1 MKILIFNWR
10 DITHPF
16 AGGSELFIHQ
26 IAERLIKKGHQVTLF
41 CGDHNQPNKQDNING
56 LKIIRKGGIFSLY
69 LLTPLYYLAK
79 LRKSCDVIIDIE
91 NGIPFFTPLYSGKPK
106 ICVVHHVHKK
116 QFFKEFSYP
125 LALFGYFLET
135 KLMPLVYRNINF
147 ITVSESSSKEL
158 QSLGFK
164 KDNIDIIHNG
174 IDHNFYKPDIPN
186 KSDHPRLVCLGR
198 IKKYKSLDVL
208 IKAMKKVAK
217 QIPNVKLSIVGDGD
231 NREEL
236 EDLAEK
242 LDLKKYINFCGFVS
256 EEKKREFLQRSWIMV
271 NPSFNEGWGVT
282 SIEANACGTPVI
294 ASDVEGLRDSVIDG
308 KTGYLFDYGDHNLLA
323 EKIIKLL
330 NDKHKREEFSKNAI
344 KWADNFDW
352 DKSADEFEKQLTAI

>member
-10 DITHPF
+10 DITHPS

-41 CGDHNQPNKQDNING
+41 CGNHQQPNKQDNLNG
-56 LKIIRKGGIFSLY
+56 LKIIRKGGTFSLY

-79 LRKSCDVIIDIE
+79 LRNSCDVIIDTE
-91 NGIPFFTPLYSGKPK
+91 NGIPFFTPLYSRKPK
-106 ICVVHHVHKK
+106 ICLVHHIHKK

-147 ITVSESSSKEL
+147 ITVSKSSLKEL
-158 QSLGFK
+158 RSLGFN
-164 KDNIDIIHNG
+164 KDNIKIIHNG
-174 IDHNFYKPDIPN
+174 IDHNFYKPDFSS
-186 KSDHPRLVCLGR
+186 KSSYPHLVCLGR
-198 IKKYKSLDVL
+198 IKKYKSLDIL
-208 IKAMKKVAK
+208 IKAMKKVVE
-217 QIPNVKLSIVGDGD
+217 QVPDVKLSIVGDGD
-231 NREEL
+231 NKKEL
-236 EDLAEK
+236 EKLVEK
-242 LDLKKYINFCGFVS
+242 LNLKKHINFRGFVS
-256 EEKKREFLQRSWIMV
+256 EEKKREFLQRSWVAV

-308 KTGYLFDYGDHNLLA
+308 KTGYLFDYGDHNMLA
-323 EKIIKLL
+323 EKIVKVL
-330 NDKHKREEFSKNAI
+330 NDEHKREKFSINAI

-352 DKSADEFEKQLTAI
+352 NKSADEFEEIILSL